1 MNNNKKRRHNDEEN
15 VIIMT
20 FNHTLLV
27 LYAYDPIYRD
37 CCTAFL
43 RGIHS
48 LSDILGFK
56 KLVLKLIAKFN

>member
-1 MNNNKKRRHNDEEN
+1 
-15 VIIMT
+15 MT

-56 KLVLKLIAKFN
+56 KLVLKHSPLSMLNYFLL

>member
-1 MNNNKKRRHNDEEN
+1 
-15 VIIMT
+15 MT

-27 LYAYDPIYRD
+27 LYAYDPTYGD
-37 CCTAFL
+37 CCAAFL
-43 RGIHS
+43 CGIHS